1 MSCCIS
7 IRACPKPNDFF
18 DEIIPEEG
26 LRVGDWLLTIHRIPA
41 ITTKDGQE
49 VEVDI
54 RWVYAETNCAPEHL
68 KSTLH
73 RKRLELRQIFRALS
87 GVRQRH
93 IEGDLDFTM
102 WFDEYINEGVRGN
115 IVPHSINIGIRI
127 LNVRHIDKDGNV
139 ISDARA
145 EAFERS
151 REKAQK
157 ELAAAKIEL
166 KNTKYIRFLGDPF
179 FCRAFE
185 SYSLALAE
193 DDHAI
198 GHLYDI
204 REAAEAGLGNAKKLL
219 EFSENEWSRFGKT
232 LNDRPVKGGRH
243 NGKKPGPMRTL
254 TEDECTFL
262 FSFAKKLLDA
272 YGKYLESKEKDKQ
285 GQLTES

>member
-26 LRVGDWLLTIHRIPA
+26 LKIGDWLLTLHRIPS

-54 RWVYAETNCAPEHL
+54 RWLYAETDCEPERL
-68 KSTLH
+68 ESTLH
-73 RKRLELRQIFRALS
+73 SKRPELCQILRALS
-87 GVRQRH
+87 GHRQRY

-102 WFDEYINEGVRGN
+102 WFDDYVNEGVRGN
-115 IVPHSINIGIRI
+115 IVPLSIDIGIRI
-127 LNVRHIDKDGNV
+127 LNVRQIDKDGNV
-139 ISDARA
+139 ISDALA
-145 EAFERS
+145 DEYKRS
-151 REKAQK
+151 REMAQK
-157 ELAAAKIEL
+157 KLAAAKSEL
-166 KNTKYIRFLGDPF
+166 RDTRYIRFLGDPF

-185 SYSLALAE
+185 SYSLALTE

-204 REAAEAGLGNAKKLL
+204 REAAQAGIGNAKKLL
-219 EFSENEWSRFGKT
+219 GLSEDEWNRFGRT
-232 LNDRPVKGGRH
+232 LNDQPVQGGRH
-243 NGKKPGPMRTL
+243 NGKKPGPMKTL
-254 TEDECTFL
+254 AEGERTFL

-272 YGKYLESKEKDKQ
+272 FGKYLESKEKEKQ
-285 GQLTES
+285 EQLP